1 MLGRARSEDKEEIA
15 TNLPPLRSRRRKN
28 KTWKVHWVCVSKR
41 KLMGQNLPWST
52 AEFRVRVFSPTSS
65 GQNRW
70 LPVTWTGFLGRE
82 GGISNVWKNAG
93 KKLKHSYQKLKHSSM
108 DECFNFWY
116 ECFNFLPAFF
126 HTLEIPPSLPKNPVH
141 VTGSQRFW
149 PLDVGLNTLTR
160 NSAVLQGK
168 FCPINFLLLTH
179 TQCTFQVLF
188 FRLRLRS
195 GGRFVAISSLSSDLA
210 RPSITM

>member
-1 MLGRARSEDKEEIA
+1 MWGDLSTTESRVTFFSNVIYD
-15 TNLPPLRSRRRKN
+15 NLRGL
-28 KTWKVHWVCVSKR
+28 TQVY
-41 KLMGQNLPWST
+41 
-52 AEFRVRVFSPTSS
+52 
-65 GQNRW
+65 
-70 LPVTWTGFLGRE
+70 E
-82 GGISNVWKNAG
+82 GG
-93 KKLKHSYQKLKHSSM
+93 Q
-108 DECFNFWY
+108 
-116 ECFNFLPAFF
+116 FF
-126 HTLEIPPSLPKNPVH
+126 TCVFPTLEIPPSLPKNPVH

-160 NSAVLQGK
+160 NSAVLQCK

>member
-1 MLGRARSEDKEEIA
+1 MLSTIPYRAPGGPATYPRQRAIVLDKGARGGRNWVYVVRPRPMNPKWLSSVMLYTDHLRGPTQLEE
-15 TNLPPLRSRRRKN
+15 
-28 KTWKVHWVCVSKR
+28 
-41 KLMGQNLPWST
+41 
-52 AEFRVRVFSPTSS
+52 
-65 GQNRW
+65 
-70 LPVTWTGFLGRE
+70 GFTFWEE
-82 GGISNVWKNAG
+82 G
-93 KKLKHSYQKLKHSSM
+93 
-108 DECFNFWY
+108 
-116 ECFNFLPAFF
+116 FNFLPAFF

-160 NSAVLQGK
+160 NSAVLQCK

>member
-1 MLGRARSEDKEEIA
+1 MCTAPA
-15 TNLPPLRSRRRKN
+15 HTNK
-28 KTWKVHWVCVSKR
+28 K
-41 KLMGQNLPWST
+41 
-52 AEFRVRVFSPTSS
+52 
-65 GQNRW
+65 
-70 LPVTWTGFLGRE
+70 
-82 GGISNVWKNAG
+82 SNVTFFSNVIYSSFEGSDPAG
-93 KKLKHSYQKLKHSSM
+93 GGGQIW
-108 DECFNFWY
+108 E
-116 ECFNFLPAFF
+116 EGVNFLPAFF

-160 NSAVLQGK
+160 NSAVLQCK

>member
-1 MLGRARSEDKEEIA
+1 MKKDILILHIHHWENLLFSFFFFLFLSFSFLLFHDPHKVKICRHRGRIWVYVGRPGPMNQ
-15 TNLPPLRSRRRKN
+15 TWFYLLLLCTHNLR
-28 KTWKVHWVCVSKR
+28 
-41 KLMGQNLPWST
+41 G
-52 AEFRVRVFSPTSS
+52 PT
-65 GQNRW
+65 Q
-70 LPVTWTGFLGRE
+70 L
-82 GGISNVWKNAG
+82 
-93 KKLKHSYQKLKHSSM
+93 

-160 NSAVLQGK
+160 NSAVLQCK

>member
-1 MLGRARSEDKEEIA
+1 MLY
-15 TNLPPLRSRRRKN
+15 THHLR
-28 KTWKVHWVCVSKR
+28 
-41 KLMGQNLPWST
+41 G
-52 AEFRVRVFSPTSS
+52 PT
-65 GQNRW
+65 Q
-70 LPVTWTGFLGRE
+70 L
-82 GGISNVWKNAG
+82 
-93 KKLKHSYQKLKHSSM
+93 

-160 NSAVLQGK
+160 NSAVLQCK

-179 TQCTFQVLF
+179 TQCTFQTSMTHTQCTILRRATERRQIYGDFLLVFASCPSKHYNVALLQCF
-188 FRLRLRS
+188 FCCIYTFS
-195 GGRFVAISSLSSDLA
+195 YGYIWDL
-210 RPSITM
+210 

>member
-1 MLGRARSEDKEEIA
+1 MRF
-15 TNLPPLRSRRRKN
+15 T
-28 KTWKVHWVCVSKR
+28 
-41 KLMGQNLPWST
+41 
-52 AEFRVRVFSPTSS
+52 
-65 GQNRW
+65 
-70 LPVTWTGFLGRE
+70 
-82 GGISNVWKNAG
+82 GGIWVPGGENSTYESKVTFFSNVIYWSFEGSNPVG
-93 KKLKHSYQKLKHSSM
+93 WGLH
-108 DECFNFWY
+108 
-116 ECFNFLPAFF
+116 FLVWGLQFF
-126 HTLEIPPSLPKNPVH
+126 TCVFPYIRNPSFSTLESVQ

-160 NSAVLQGK
+160 NSAVLQCK

>member
-1 MLGRARSEDKEEIA
+1 MRLTSLFRFVARVIDWRILGFD
-15 TNLPPLRSRRRKN
+15 LPKKTVGCKMGRNWVYVVRPRPMNQTWFYLLLLCTYYLR
-28 KTWKVHWVCVSKR
+28 
-41 KLMGQNLPWST
+41 G
-52 AEFRVRVFSPTSS
+52 PT
-65 GQNRW
+65 Q
-70 LPVTWTGFLGRE
+70 L
-82 GGISNVWKNAG
+82 
-93 KKLKHSYQKLKHSSM
+93 

-116 ECFNFLPAFF
+116 ECLNFLPKFF
-126 HTLEIPPSLPKNPVH
+126 HTRTLEIPPSLPKNPVH

-160 NSAVLQGK
+160 NSAVLQCK

>member
-1 MLGRARSEDKEEIA
+1 MHFGFPPFILGRDGGRNWVYVGR
-15 TNLPPLRSRRRKN
+15 TWPLNQKWLSSVMLY
-28 KTWKVHWVCVSKR
+28 THH
-41 KLMGQNLPWST
+41 L
-52 AEFRVRVFSPTSS
+52 RV
-65 GQNRW
+65 
-70 LPVTWTGFLGRE
+70 WTGGWGYFTFW
-82 GGISNVWKNAG
+82 GG
-93 KKLKHSYQKLKHSSM
+93 Y
-108 DECFNFWY
+108 FT
-116 ECFNFLPAFF
+116 FLPAFF
-126 HTLEIPPSLPKNPVH
+126 HTLEIPPSLPSNQHRCP
-141 VTGSQRFW
+141 GSQRFW

-160 NSAVLQGK
+160 NSAVLQCK